1 MIKKYLR
8 QSWLMMRTEKLYSSL
23 YIGGVALSI
32 AAVMVLSMALYANLA
47 PLYPE
52 YNRLNTVYF
61 DCLSTS
67 YKAPGDQT
75 MQQQWWLSEWTVN
88 NVIDSMK
95 TIDKYAAFYKSDFD
109 NRRNYSD
116 ENGNEVPLNV
126 TYVNPGFFKVYDF
139 DFVEGRP
146 LSDDEFKSDSK
157 VVILSDL
164 TAERLF
170 GSPTGCTGRLIK
182 INYLDYKVIGVVK
195 EPSNILIS
203 SAMAYI
209 PYSTDRNILPYS
221 NIIVGALIVTAIP
234 KDGVTLQQM
243 ADEFRHYFQP
253 VITANKDINL
263 EVNTYDRPISHYTRV
278 FGGGFDDSPALGY
291 FSIIAVILLI
301 VPAMNLSG
309 MIVGRMEQRKQE
321 MGIRKSFGAKRRT
334 LLWQVIVENM
344 LLTLTGAIIGL
355 VLSWILIN
363 TIGSVIFGMI
373 GNAELPDNTRLT
385 PEMLFSPGIFGL
397 VLILTLVLNLLS
409 SYIPVWWSLRH
420 PIVESLNQ
428 KR

>member
-67 YKAPGDQT
+67 YGEPGHRS
-75 MQQQWWLSEWTVN
+75 MQQWALSEWTVDN
-88 NVIDSMK
+88 IIDSMK
-95 TIDKYAAFYKSDFD
+95 TIDTYAAFYHSDFD
-109 NRRNYSD
+109 NESNYTD
-116 ENGNEVPLNV
+116 ENGNETPLNIMA
-126 TYVNPGFFKVYDF
+126 VNPGFFKVYDF

-146 LSDDEFKSDSK
+146 LSDDEFKSK
-157 VVILSDL
+157 ANVVILTDM
-164 TAERLF
+164 TATKLF
-170 GSPTGCTGRLIK
+170 GSPTDCTGRMIK
-182 INYLDYKVIGVVK
+182 INYIDHCVIGVVK
-195 EPSNILIS
+195 EPSNILMS
-203 SAMAYI
+203 SAMAYR
-209 PYSTDRNILPYS
+209 PYTSNLNRLPLS
-221 NIIVGALIVTAIP
+221 NPIVGCLTVAAIP
-234 KDGVTLQQM
+234 KDGATLQQM
-243 ADEFRHYFQP
+243 ADEFKHYFQP
-253 VITANKDINL
+253 VITANKDINF
-263 EVNTYDRPISHYTRV
+263 EVDTYDRPISHYTRV
-278 FGGGFDDSPALGY
+278 FGGGFDDCPALGY
-291 FSIIAVILLI
+291 FSVIAIVLLI

-309 MIVGRMEQRKQE
+309 MIVGRMEQRRQE

-344 LLTLTGAIIGL
+344 LLTLAGAIIGL

-363 TIGSVIFGMI
+363 TVGSVIFGMI

-385 PEMLFSPGIFGL
+385 PEMLFSPEIFGL

-428 KR
+428 QR

>member
-61 DCLSTS
+61 DNLSTS
-67 YKAPGDQT
+67 AGEPGYRSS
-75 MQQQWWLSEWTVN
+75 QQWSLSEWTID

-95 TIDKYAAFYKSDFD
+95 TIDKYAAFYKYDFD
-109 NRRNYSD
+109 DLGNYSD
-116 ENGNEVPLNV
+116 ENGNETPLDIMV
-126 TYVNPGFFKVYDF
+126 VNPGFFKVYDF

-146 LSDDEFKSDSK
+146 LSDDEFKSEAK

-164 TAERLF
+164 TASKLF

-182 INYLDYKVIGVVK
+182 INYIDYLIIGVVK
-195 EPSNILIS
+195 EPSNILKS
-203 SAMAYI
+203 SAMAYL
-209 PYSTDRNILPYS
+209 PYTSDRNRLPSS
-221 NIIVGALIVTAIP
+221 NLIVGCLTVAAIP
-234 KDGVTLQQM
+234 KDGVTLKQM
-243 ADEFRHYFQP
+243 ADEFKHYFQP
-253 VITANKDINL
+253 VITANKDKNL
-263 EVNTYDRPISHYTRV
+263 EVDTYDRPISHYTRV

-291 FSIIAVILLI
+291 FSIIALILLI

-309 MIVGRMEQRKQE
+309 MIVGRMEQRRQE

-363 TIGSVIFGMI
+363 TVGSVIFGMI

-420 PIVESLNQ
+420 TIVESLNQ
-428 KR
+428 QR